1 MLDFGVVSFL
11 MGFLFPLD
19 YLIESFALK
28 FVQKE
33 AVSRSAIF
41 LIHLDLLETSY
52 RKIF

>member
-33 AVSRSAIF
+33 AVSRGADFPHTLRSIGDF
-41 LIHLDLLETSY
+41 L
-52 RKIF
+52 